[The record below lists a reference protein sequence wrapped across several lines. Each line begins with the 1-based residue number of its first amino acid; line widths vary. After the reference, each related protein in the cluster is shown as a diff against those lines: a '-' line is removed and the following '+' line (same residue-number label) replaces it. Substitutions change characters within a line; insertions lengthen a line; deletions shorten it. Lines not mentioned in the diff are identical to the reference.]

1 MWLLW
6 VGACERRRLRAEARD
21 AVSMSENKQVT
32 AALARVAH
40 LNLQELNTL
49 RLNAVRFGDAAAPLI
64 DAIDERL
71 TEVNVSGGIAQ
82 HRLEF
87 ARQMLRIVGRGRA
100 LQWQEGRSVFER
112 AVLENGDN
120 PFVVWMKG
128 NTARQIPVTKALEQV
143 LPEFPDIERDKDT
156 QSGRVSWRVK
166 T

>member
-1 MWLLW
+1 MGW
-6 VGACERRRLRAEARD
+6 VRASDDGCAPNLGD
-21 AVSMSENKQVT
+21 AMAMSENKQVT

-40 LNLQELNTL
+40 LNLQELKTL
-49 RLNAVRFGDAAAPLI
+49 RLNAVRFGDEAAPLI

-71 TEVNVSGGIAQ
+71 TEFDASGGIAH

-87 ARQMLRIVGRGRA
+87 ARQMLRIVGRGRT
-100 LQWQEGRSVFER
+100 LQWQEGRAVFER

-120 PFVVWMKG
+120 PFVAWMKG

-156 QSGRVSWRVK
+156 QSGRVSWRLK